1 MKQIKIK
8 TLQYDNNNLL
18 FATDW
23 NIEIKD
29 FFSFMLIIL
38 VFVCMTG
45 FFEGLVSVF
54 PFIRNVI
61 SIFFEKLYPV
71 ESPPETYCYS
81 KEGIK

>member
-1 MKQIKIK
+1 
-8 TLQYDNNNLL
+8 
-18 FATDW
+18 
-23 NIEIKD
+23 
-29 FFSFMLIIL
+29 MLIIL
-38 VFVCMTG
+38 VFLCLTG

-71 ESPPETYCYS
+71 ESTPETYCRS